1 MYTPPS
7 PGGYS
12 PLDPDPNAGI
22 NAAKKKLAAL
32 ANKPGTLTPSEQSEY
47 DRLQSYVSGVPSSS
61 SSFGAKDI
69 FAGQKGLLD
78 TANSFTER
86 QMGLSN
92 KYRGIEGAWQSQ
104 IDEQANRRINTDGAV
119 KLSLQTN
126 QGGIDKGLQDNQAN
140 LSEKA
145 KQNDARRALVNFRS
159 DGQGAG

>member
-22 NAAKKKLAAL
+22 NAAKRKLATL
-32 ANKPGTLTPSEQSEY
+32 ANKSGALTPDEQKEY

-69 FAGQKGLLD
+69 FEGQKGLLD

-104 IDEQANRRINTDGAV
+104 IDGEANRRIKTDGDV
-119 KLSLQTN
+119 KISLQNN
-126 QGGIDKGLQDNQAN
+126 QGSVD
-140 LSEKA
+140 EKA

-159 DGQGAG
+159 DGKGAG

>member
-1 MYTPPS
+1 MAVPN
-7 PGGYS
+7 
-12 PLDPDPNAGI
+12 DVFFNQNDDPNAGI
-22 NAAKKKLAAL
+22 TAARKKLAVL
-32 ANKPGTLTPSEQSEY
+32 ANKSGALTPAEQSEY
-47 DRLQSYVSGVPSSS
+47 DRLQSYVSGVPSSN

-104 IDEQANRRINTDGAV
+104 IDEQANRRIKTDGDV
-119 KLSLQTN
+119 KISLQNN
-126 QGGIDKGLQDNQAN
+126 QGSVDEQ
-140 LSEKA
+140 A

-159 DGQGAG
+159 DGKGAG